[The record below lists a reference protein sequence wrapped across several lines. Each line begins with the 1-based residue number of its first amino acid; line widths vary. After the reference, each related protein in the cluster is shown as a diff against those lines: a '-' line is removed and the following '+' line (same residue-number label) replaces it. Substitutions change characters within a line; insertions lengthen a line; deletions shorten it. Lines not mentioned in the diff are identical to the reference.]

1 MFDLQFFD
9 LLTADITRFQ
19 SRDLLVATIAVGLG
33 INIIYAVLT
42 NNERCYRLSSVKM
55 MERSF
60 GRNMTRCLLFS
71 LGGLCVFMG
80 GYLVLQAA
88 NSRNKSAVQD
98 RSSLFEHRTAISG
111 FCLARTS

>member
-1 MFDLQFFD
+1 MFDLQVFD
-9 LLTADITRFQ
+9 LLTAEISRFQ
-19 SRDLLVATIAVGLG
+19 SRDLLVATVAFGLG

-71 LGGLCVFMG
+71 VGGLCVLMG
-80 GYLVLQAA
+80 GYLVLQATG
-88 NSRNKSAVQD
+88 SRNKSAVQD
-98 RSSLFEHRTAISG
+98 RSSRFEPPTAVSG
-111 FCLARTS
+111 FCLARPS